1 MTMARTTPT
10 TDTTDVLETA
20 TEAAPVVTLESVN
33 PEAAR
38 AIDDFVQAHLPK
50 EPFQQQ
56 AAFRDREALKILI
69 AQTLLTK

>member
-1 MTMARTTPT
+1 MARTPI
-10 TDTTDVLETA
+10 TDTTDALETV

-38 AIDDFVQAHLPK
+38 LIDDFVQAHLPP

-56 AAFRDREALKILI
+56 AAFRDREALKI
-69 AQTLLTK
+69 TLAALFTTK